1 MQENKVGGQAPEVNL
16 DLDSQI
22 RFVEFMLMGYTE
34 PTGQRMLSA
43 IKASLEKLK
52 ALRDSM

>member
-22 RFVEFMLMGYTE
+22 RFVEFMLMGYTK